1 MATVDPHAT
10 GQARIGASFV
20 RRRVLATTFSSVEA
34 IASTRIPI
42 LAALK
47 ERPAQVPDLCIAH
60 ERTRATWADLSHA
73 IFCATTLRPRLER
86 KLQPAALFSIL
97 KTFYFQN
104 SNFKGVNETRFT
116 TLFLVVF
123 VQLAGNSSSQGA

>member
-1 MATVDPHAT
+1 MATVDPQAT

-20 RRRVLATTFSSVEA
+20 RRRILATTFSSVEA

-60 ERTRATWADLSHA
+60 ERTRATWAELSRA
-73 IFCATTLRPRLER
+73 IFALQICAPGWS
-86 KLQPAALFSIL
+86 ANFSQRRCSRFL
-97 KTFYFQN
+97 KTL
-104 SNFKGVNETRFT
+104 
-116 TLFLVVF
+116 LFPE
-123 VQLAGNSSSQGA
+123 